1 MTQAHAGLDRQ
12 AARIRTVEIDRPWN
26 WLASGWKDILAAP
39 HVSLA
44 YGGAIAAASI
54 ALWAALV
61 AFGSIHLLLPLAAGF
76 FLVAPLIAVG
86 LYETSRRLAAREPV
100 SLGHALGALRR
111 NGTQVALLG
120 VALMLLHLLWVR
132 IATLL
137 FALFF
142 DRAHPTWGSII
153 DTVFFS
159 PMSLPFLA
167 TGSVVGFGLAVVAF
181 AIGALSIP
189 MLIDRDVDVFA
200 AIVASVNAVRAN
212 WRPMALW
219 AALIVVFTAVGMATF
234 FVGLAIALPL
244 IGHATWHAYRDLV
257 DPAPC

>member
-1 MTQAHAGLDRQ
+1 MIDRRAGFDRQ
-12 AARIRTVEIDRPWN
+12 AARIRSVEIDRPWT
-26 WLASGWKDILAAP
+26 WLARGWNDLLAAP
-39 HVSLA
+39 RVSLA
-44 YGGAIAAASI
+44 YGGAIAAASV
-54 ALWAALV
+54 ALWATLV
-61 AFGSIHLLLPLAAGF
+61 AFGSIYLLLPLAAGF

-100 SLGHALGALRR
+100 SLRHALGAARR
-111 NGTQVALLG
+111 NGTQIALLG
-120 VALMLLHLLWVR
+120 LALMLLHLVWVR

-159 PMSLPFLA
+159 PVSLPFLA

-189 MLIDRDVDVFA
+189 MLIDRDVNVFA
-200 AIVASVNAVRAN
+200 AMVASVSAVRAN

-244 IGHATWHAYRDLV
+244 IGHATWHAYRDLI
-257 DPAPC
+257 DPAGG